1 MECAFIKSD
10 VCDTGY
16 FASPVELG
24 VSNATASNCHIKG
37 VEFLVGCPFRCLI
50 IIKEL
55 YHSILGCL
63 GLPSQVAHQM
73 ICSMKELGVFL
84 LPPG

>member
-24 VSNATASNCHIKG
+24 VSNDTVFIATLGVTVLGLVSLQVFKG
-37 VEFLVGCPFRCLI
+37 V
-50 IIKEL
+50 
-55 YHSILGCL
+55 
-63 GLPSQVAHQM
+63 
-73 ICSMKELGVFL
+73 L
-84 LPPG
+84 LRYYRQ

>member
-24 VSNATASNCHIKG
+24 VSKNDTVFIATLRGYNSWFGATSG
-37 VEFLVGCPFRCLI
+37 V
-50 IIKEL
+50 
-55 YHSILGCL
+55 
-63 GLPSQVAHQM
+63 
-73 ICSMKELGVFL
+73 
-84 LPPG
+84 

>member
-24 VSNATASNCHIKG
+24 VSNDTVFIATLRGCRSLFGATSG
-37 VEFLVGCPFRCLI
+37 V
-50 IIKEL
+50 
-55 YHSILGCL
+55 
-63 GLPSQVAHQM
+63 
-73 ICSMKELGVFL
+73 
-84 LPPG
+84 

>member
-24 VSNATASNCHIKG
+24 VSNDT
-37 VEFLVGCPFRCLI
+37 
-50 IIKEL
+50 
-55 YHSILGCL
+55 
-63 GLPSQVAHQM
+63 
-73 ICSMKELGVFL
+73 VFL
-84 LPPG
+84 ATLRGYRSWFGATSGV